1 MKRGDIW
8 TIAGGGD
15 YAGKPR
21 PAVIIQDD
29 SFDAT
34 NSITICPF
42 TTHTTDMPI
51 FRLLVEPT
59 PGNGLRVSSRIMVD
73 KVMTVRRTK
82 LREHVGKL
90 AAADVTR
97 LNRAIAVFL
106 GIAGGARSAEA
117 TESLGD

>member
-1 MKRGDIW
+1 MRRGEIW
-8 TIAGGGD
+8 TIAGGAE

-21 PAVIIQDD
+21 PAVIVQDD

-34 NSITICPF
+34 DSITICLF
-42 TTHTTDMPI
+42 TTDSREMPI

-82 LREHVGKL
+82 LGERVGKL
-90 AAADVTR
+90 ASGDVTR

-106 GIAGGARSAEA
+106 GIAGGAQVSEA
-117 TESLGD
+117 SGTRGD